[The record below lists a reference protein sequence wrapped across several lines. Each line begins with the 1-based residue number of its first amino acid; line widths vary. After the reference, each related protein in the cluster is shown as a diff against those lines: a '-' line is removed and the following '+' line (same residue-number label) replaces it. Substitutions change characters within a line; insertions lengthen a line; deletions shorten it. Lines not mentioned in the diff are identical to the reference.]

1 MDCVLDPLR
10 DALAGGFRGF
20 LDAGIIGERE
30 LGIDGSLVVHEF
42 LDDGKRWA
50 GDTAIGRKPSI
61 HGGGGYSAL
70 SGEPFAGLPGM
81 LEPSFYLGG
90 VHGVK

>member
-1 MDCVLDPLR
+1 MNGVFDPLR

-20 LDAGIIGERE
+20 LHSGIIRERE
-30 LGIDGSLVVHEF
+30 LGIDGSLVVHQF
-42 LDDGKRWA
+42 LNDSEGWA
-50 GDTAIGRKPSI
+50 GYAAIGGEPSI
-61 HGGGGYSAL
+61 DGGGRNSAL